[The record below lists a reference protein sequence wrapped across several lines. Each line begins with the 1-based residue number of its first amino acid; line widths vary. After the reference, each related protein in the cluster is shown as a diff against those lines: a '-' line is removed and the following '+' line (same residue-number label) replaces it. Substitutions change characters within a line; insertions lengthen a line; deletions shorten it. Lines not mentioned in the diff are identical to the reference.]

1 MKPRKENGWSMKRE
15 DDTITTDHQEV
26 ANMFNTVFIQEVED
40 LKADIDKEFVEDP
53 LSNLTAKNPKGTK
66 FGLKTVSQ
74 KQLLKFLKKMK
85 KKHSAG
91 VDGLSLDKLV
101 LGAKSLVYPLLQI
114 VNQFIIIKFLII

>member
-1 MKPRKENGWSMKRE
+1 MKRE

-26 ANMFNTVFIQEVED
+26 ANMFNTFFIQKVED
-40 LKADIDKEFVEDP
+40 LKANIDKEFVEDP

-91 VDGLSLDKLV
+91 VDGLSQDKLV
-101 LGAKSLVYPLLQI
+101 LG
-114 VNQFIIIKFLII
+114 